1 MTKIDN
7 MSTLGQ
13 TDADTHTILIAEEI
27 TKDLA
32 ERFLTEVHNVVSQGV
47 KKIVI
52 KLTSLGGD
60 VVAGYMMADTLLG
73 LTGKVETEV
82 IGVGPVA
89 SSATYIAMVA
99 DRFVMTA
106 HATFLIHRATGGCY
120 TDNNIDELYEM
131 VDYLA
136 RLEQQIVAL
145 YGAKTGINPDD
156 ILSLM
161 NAGKY
166 MSAKQTK
173 ELGFCDEVIGNAD
186 KNEKVFDLATLLSNN
201 AEKTDEATP
210 AKTKL
215 DDEKKKN
222 ILSMA
227 NLIEV
232 CKSVISK
239 RDIEDPAEIS
249 NKAEMENKIAE
260 QTAIIND
267 LENKLRMAN
276 DKMVANDS
284 LLKGQIAKLE
294 AEKAEIANKI
304 NTTVINKLS
313 EMGVDEST
321 LPAPRLQN
329 EVSKK
334 DEIDLVSVAKERGL
348 AYALNL

>member
-1 MTKIDN
+1 MTKIEN
-7 MSTLGQ
+7 MATLGQ

-32 ERFLTEVHNVVSQGV
+32 ERFLTEVHNVVAQGV
-47 KKIVI
+47 KKIVV

-60 VVAGYMMADTLLG
+60 VVAGYMMADTLIG

-99 DRFVMTA
+99 DKFVMTA

-120 TDNNIDELYEM
+120 TDNNIEELYEM
-131 VDYLA
+131 VDYLS

-145 YGAKTGINPDD
+145 YGAKTGISPDD
-156 ILSLM
+156 IMSLM

-173 ELGFCDEVIGNAD
+173 ELGFCDEVIGVAKKD
-186 KNEKVFDLATLLSNN
+186 EVVYDLATLLSNN
-201 AEKTDEATP
+201 AEKEAEKP
-210 AKTKL
+210 AKL
-215 DDEKKKN
+215 DDEKKQN

-232 CKSVISK
+232 CKSVISR
-239 RDIEDPAEIS
+239 RDIEDPAELS
-249 NKAEMENKIAE
+249 NKAELENKIAE

-276 DKMVANDS
+276 DKLVANDT
-284 LLKGQIAKLE
+284 LLKGQIEKLE
-294 AEKAEIANKI
+294 AEKAEITNRI

-329 EVSKK
+329 DYHKTEQV
-334 DEIDLVSVAKERGL
+334 DIVAIAKERGL
-348 AYALNL
+348 AYALNM